1 MFSFTPLNIRNKFIM
16 AVLMS
21 FLLILSFL
29 SLLGLLLLTDFSL
42 NYGIFLPLCI
52 AHNLNILTLGIV
64 ALPSQILLY
73 SLEEYRTS
81 LEKAV

>member
-1 MFSFTPLNIRNKFIM
+1 M

-52 AHNLNILTLGIV
+52 AHNLKILTLGIV

-73 SLEEYRTS
+73 SLEEYQTS